1 MSEFQFC
8 CSVNDLT
15 AVGFICR
22 ITIKYFLSFQRM
34 DLGQC
39 PSVHDLALRADYE
52 AAAKNK
58 DYYYDID
65 VSVFKLFVYDKA
77 LLFHFFS

>member
-1 MSEFQFC
+1 
-8 CSVNDLT
+8 
-15 AVGFICR
+15 
-22 ITIKYFLSFQRM
+22 M

-65 VSVFKLFVYDKA
+65 VGVFKLLVYDKA
-77 LLFHFFS
+77 LLCHFFS